1 MRVICR
7 ASKWTEI
14 TVFIYYSKV
23 FRRVQLRRPK
33 FSQHFQLKTKR
44 SFQEVCVLLFHFVS
58 DTIFGQIRRYLWR
71 YLSELLTRGGC
82 TNEYLFLLGLSLKV
96 KLMSLIFKYGI
107 FQMGAVV
114 KKKKT
119 CFPSLARIH
128 NFTDDNCGWLCVI
141 PMLWLRTLT
150 SFSFY

>member
-1 MRVICR
+1 MDGNYGIYLLLQGVSTSAAKEAKIFSTFSIKNK
-7 ASKWTEI
+7 A
-14 TVFIYYSKV
+14 FISD
-23 FRRVQLRRPK
+23 
-33 FSQHFQLKTKR
+33 
-44 SFQEVCVLLFHFVS
+44 QEVCVLLFHFVF

-71 YLSELLTRGGC
+71 YLAELLTRGGC

-107 FQMGAVV
+107 SQMGAVV
-114 KKKKT
+114 KKKT
-119 CFPSLARIH
+119 CFPSLTRIH
-128 NFTDDNCGWLCVI
+128 NFTGDNCGWLCVI

>member
-1 MRVICR
+1 MDGNYGIYLLLQGISTS
-7 ASKWTEI
+7 AAKEAKIFSTLSIKNKA
-14 TVFIYYSKV
+14 FISD
-23 FRRVQLRRPK
+23 
-33 FSQHFQLKTKR
+33 
-44 SFQEVCVLLFHFVS
+44 QEVCFLLFHFVS

-71 YLSELLTRGGC
+71 YLAELLTRGGC
-82 TNEYLFLLGLSLKV
+82 TNEYLFLLGSSLKV

-114 KKKKT
+114 KKKT

-128 NFTDDNCGWLCVI
+128 NFTGDNCGWLCVI

>member
-1 MRVICR
+1 MDGNYGIYLLLQGVSTSAAKEAKIFSTFSIKNK
-7 ASKWTEI
+7 A
-14 TVFIYYSKV
+14 FISD
-23 FRRVQLRRPK
+23 
-33 FSQHFQLKTKR
+33 
-44 SFQEVCVLLFHFVS
+44 QEVCVLLFHFVS

-71 YLSELLTRGGC
+71 YLAELLTRGGC

-107 FQMGAVV
+107 SQMGAVV
-114 KKKKT
+114 KKKT

-128 NFTDDNCGWLCVI
+128 NFTGDNCGWLCVI

>member
-1 MRVICR
+1 MDGNYGIYLLLQGISTS
-7 ASKWTEI
+7 AAKEAKIFSTLSIKNKA
-14 TVFIYYSKV
+14 FISD
-23 FRRVQLRRPK
+23 
-33 FSQHFQLKTKR
+33 
-44 SFQEVCVLLFHFVS
+44 QEVCVLLFHFVS

-71 YLSELLTRGGC
+71 YLAELLTRGGC

-107 FQMGAVV
+107 SQMGAVV
-114 KKKKT
+114 KKKT

-128 NFTDDNCGWLCVI
+128 NFTGDNCGWLCVI

>member
-1 MRVICR
+1 MDGNYGIYLLLQGISTS
-7 ASKWTEI
+7 AAKEAKIFSTLSIKNKA
-14 TVFIYYSKV
+14 FISD
-23 FRRVQLRRPK
+23 
-33 FSQHFQLKTKR
+33 
-44 SFQEVCVLLFHFVS
+44 QEVCVLLFHFVS
-58 DTIFGQIRRYLWR
+58 DIIFGQIRRYLWR
-71 YLSELLTRGGC
+71 YLAELLTRGGC

-114 KKKKT
+114 KKKT

-128 NFTDDNCGWLCVI
+128 NFTGDNCGWLCVI

>member
-1 MRVICR
+1 MDGNYGIYLLLQGVSTSAAKEAKIF
-7 ASKWTEI
+7 STFSIKNK
-14 TVFIYYSKV
+14 VFISD
-23 FRRVQLRRPK
+23 
-33 FSQHFQLKTKR
+33 
-44 SFQEVCVLLFHFVS
+44 QEVCVLLFHFVS

-71 YLSELLTRGGC
+71 YLAELLTRGGC

-107 FQMGAVV
+107 SQMGAVV
-114 KKKKT
+114 KKKT
-119 CFPSLARIH
+119 CFPSLTRIH
-128 NFTDDNCGWLCVI
+128 NFTGDNCGWLCVI

>member
-44 SFQEVCVLLFHFVS
+44 SFPIKKFVS
-58 DTIFGQIRRYLWR
+58 DIIFGQIRRYLWR
-71 YLSELLTRGGC
+71 YLAELLTRGGC

-114 KKKKT
+114 KKKT

-128 NFTDDNCGWLCVI
+128 NFTGDNCGWLCVI

>member
-1 MRVICR
+1 MDGNYGIYLLLQGVSTSAAKEAKIFSTLSIKNK
-7 ASKWTEI
+7 A
-14 TVFIYYSKV
+14 FISD
-23 FRRVQLRRPK
+23 
-33 FSQHFQLKTKR
+33 
-44 SFQEVCVLLFHFVS
+44 QEVCVLLFHFVS

-71 YLSELLTRGGC
+71 YLAELLTRGGC

>member
-1 MRVICR
+1 MDGNYGIYLLLQGISTS
-7 ASKWTEI
+7 AAKEAKIFSTLSIKNKA
-14 TVFIYYSKV
+14 FISD
-23 FRRVQLRRPK
+23 
-33 FSQHFQLKTKR
+33 
-44 SFQEVCVLLFHFVS
+44 QEVCVLLFHFVS

-71 YLSELLTRGGC
+71 YLAELLTRGGC

-114 KKKKT
+114 KKKT

-128 NFTDDNCGWLCVI
+128 NFTGDNCGWLCVI

>member
-1 MRVICR
+1 MDGNYGIYLLLQGVSTSAAKEAKISSTFSIKNK
-7 ASKWTEI
+7 A
-14 TVFIYYSKV
+14 FISD
-23 FRRVQLRRPK
+23 
-33 FSQHFQLKTKR
+33 
-44 SFQEVCVLLFHFVS
+44 QEVCVLLFHFVS

-71 YLSELLTRGGC
+71 YLAELLTRGGC

-107 FQMGAVV
+107 SQMGAVV
-114 KKKKT
+114 KKKT

-128 NFTDDNCGWLCVI
+128 NFTGDNCGWLCVI

>member
-1 MRVICR
+1 MDGNYGIYLLLQGVSTSAAKEAKISSTFSIKNK
-7 ASKWTEI
+7 A
-14 TVFIYYSKV
+14 FISD
-23 FRRVQLRRPK
+23 
-33 FSQHFQLKTKR
+33 
-44 SFQEVCVLLFHFVS
+44 QEVCVLLFHFVF

-71 YLSELLTRGGC
+71 YLAELLTRGGC

-107 FQMGAVV
+107 SQMGAVV
-114 KKKKT
+114 KKKT
-119 CFPSLARIH
+119 CFPSLTRIH
-128 NFTDDNCGWLCVI
+128 NFTGDNCGWLCVI

>member
-1 MRVICR
+1 MDGNYGIYLLLQGVSTSAAKEAKIFSTFSIKNK
-7 ASKWTEI
+7 A
-14 TVFIYYSKV
+14 FISD
-23 FRRVQLRRPK
+23 
-33 FSQHFQLKTKR
+33 
-44 SFQEVCVLLFHFVS
+44 QEVCVLLFHFVS

-71 YLSELLTRGGC
+71 YLAELLTRGGC

-107 FQMGAVV
+107 SQMGAVV
-114 KKKKT
+114 KKKT
-119 CFPSLARIH
+119 CFPSLTRIH
-128 NFTDDNCGWLCVI
+128 NFTGDNCGWLCVI

>member
-1 MRVICR
+1 MDGNYGIYLLLQGVSTSAAKEAKIFSTFSIKNK
-7 ASKWTEI
+7 A
-14 TVFIYYSKV
+14 FISD
-23 FRRVQLRRPK
+23 
-33 FSQHFQLKTKR
+33 
-44 SFQEVCVLLFHFVS
+44 QEVCVLLFHFVS
-58 DTIFGQIRRYLWR
+58 DIIFGQIRRYLWR
-71 YLSELLTRGGC
+71 YLAELLTRGGC

-114 KKKKT
+114 KKKT

-128 NFTDDNCGWLCVI
+128 NFTGDNCGWLCVI

>member
-1 MRVICR
+1 MDGNYGIYLLLQGVSTSAAKEAKIFSTFLIKNK
-7 ASKWTEI
+7 A
-14 TVFIYYSKV
+14 FISD
-23 FRRVQLRRPK
+23 
-33 FSQHFQLKTKR
+33 
-44 SFQEVCVLLFHFVS
+44 QEVCVLLFHFVS

-71 YLSELLTRGGC
+71 YLAELFTRGGC

-107 FQMGAVV
+107 SQMGAVV
-114 KKKKT
+114 KKKT

-128 NFTDDNCGWLCVI
+128 NFTGDNCGWLCVI

>member
-1 MRVICR
+1 MDGNYGIYLLLQGVSTSAAKEAKIFSTLSIKNK
-7 ASKWTEI
+7 A
-14 TVFIYYSKV
+14 FISD
-23 FRRVQLRRPK
+23 
-33 FSQHFQLKTKR
+33 
-44 SFQEVCVLLFHFVS
+44 QEVCVLLFHFVS
-58 DTIFGQIRRYLWR
+58 DIIFGQTRRYLWR
-71 YLSELLTRGGC
+71 YLAELLTRGGC